1 MKKFFPD
8 KNASRSLKLLVIIAA
23 VLILAAARFYIPVDK
38 AVIII
43 GAILLTIVLF
53 FDLIYIPLYFRSLRY
68 ESDGKSITRHGG
80 VIMKS
85 SKSVE
90 FSAVQYTAAVSMP
103 FSKHTG
109 FNIAVLFVYGGQLRI
124 PFLSKSDCDE
134 ILLLAGSARKE
145 SV

>member
-8 KNASRSLKLLVIIAA
+8 KNASRSLKLIVIIGAI
-23 VLILAAARFYIPVDK
+23 LILAAVRLYIPVDK
-38 AVIII
+38 VVIIV
-43 GAILLTIVLF
+43 GAVLLATVIF
-53 FDLIYIPLYFRSLRY
+53 CDFIYIPLYFRSLRY
-68 ESDGKSITRHGG
+68 ESDGKSITRYSG
-80 VIMKS
+80 VIMKF

-109 FNIAVLFVYGGQLRI
+109 FNIAVLFVYGGQLRL

-134 ILLLAGSARKE
+134 ILHLAGSFRKE
-145 SV
+145 SI